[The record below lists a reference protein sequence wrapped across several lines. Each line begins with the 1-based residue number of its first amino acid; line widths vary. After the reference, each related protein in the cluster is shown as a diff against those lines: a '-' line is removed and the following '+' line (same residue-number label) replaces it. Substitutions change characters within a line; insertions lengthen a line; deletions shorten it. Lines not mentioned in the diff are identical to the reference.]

1 MINAAKIFT
10 GASDRALS
18 ALFAPAAVRPLLS
31 DLYAW
36 AEEIESIPF
45 KAREPAIQAMRFV
58 WHREAVAD
66 LFAAPRKIRRHA
78 AYEGLA
84 RLIETDDGLTSEV
97 FQGVIDAVEDGTLP
111 ERIPD
116 EATLLAVM
124 DRHWGVIAAAAMRL
138 CGGEAEA
145 GQIRAAAR
153 AAGLAQ
159 WCRSFSYRA
168 GTKMALVPL
177 NVLDACGFN
186 IHRLASG
193 LEPGPASSA
202 FEPVLSLLETEL
214 AALSGQ
220 GKCPLEAFPALAPA
234 RLSRTTLKIARRAN
248 DLYRTDFHRPQ
259 IARQFDLLK
268 ASISGRL

>member
-97 FQGVIDAVEDGTLP
+97 FQGIIDAVEDGTLP
-111 ERIPD
+111 EQIPD
-116 EATLLAVM
+116 ESTLLAVM
-124 DRHWGVIAAAAMRL
+124 DRHWGIIAAAAMRL

-168 GTKMALVPL
+168 GTKMALVQL
-177 NVLDACGFN
+177 NVLDARGFN

-214 AALSGQ
+214 AALSGL
-220 GKCPLEAFPALAPA
+220 GKCPPEAFPALAPA

-268 ASISGRL
+268 TSISGRL